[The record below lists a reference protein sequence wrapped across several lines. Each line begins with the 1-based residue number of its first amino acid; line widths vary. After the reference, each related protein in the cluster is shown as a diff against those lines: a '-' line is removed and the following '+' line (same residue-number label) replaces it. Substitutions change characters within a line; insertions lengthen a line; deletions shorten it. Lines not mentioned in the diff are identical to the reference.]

1 MEEVYNGERVIA
13 KYEAKILPSNREHYD
28 FVSTLMLTDQ
38 YLYVLEPNGDG
49 SYAEYFQ
56 FGIREVDAIEI
67 KRADSAAQAKQKM
80 KKGFARAFQDIVML
94 CCGWIRLPS
103 EGQGKW
109 NAGNLIVKY
118 HTKQNQDNR
127 LYFRIG
133 SKETD
138 SFLEAFHKLRR
149 SYGCDETGR
158 NG

>member
-13 KYEAKILPSNREHYD
+13 KYEAKILPSSREHYD

-56 FGIREVDAIEI
+56 FGIGEVDAIEVQ
-67 KRADSAAQAKQKM
+67 RVDSSVQTRQKM
-80 KKGFARAFQDIVML
+80 KKGFARVFQDIVML
-94 CCGWIRLPS
+94 CCGWIRIPS
-103 EGQGKW
+103 EGQEKW

-118 HTKQNQDNR
+118 HTQQSQDNR
-127 LYFRIG
+127 IYFRIG
-133 SKETD
+133 SRETD
-138 SFLEAFHKLRR
+138 SFLEAFQKLRQ
-149 SYGCDETGR
+149 SYGYDETWR